1 MWIWKCWSPAGRT
14 VLLWSV
20 LLVVL
25 VPEGFGEKRTKPS
38 AAVPIESNAVSGSPA
53 APGPAISPGSLYDSS
68 GVLGNLSRDMR
79 AAQLND
85 LVTIEISDKASALSK
100 GATTSGRK
108 SQVKSSIASLAGPLK
123 ATSPLA
129 SLADL
134 TGQTKL
140 DGQGSTSRE
149 TELRTTVSARVV
161 GVLPNG
167 NLVVSGVKEVMVNS
181 ERQRITIRGVV
192 RWNDVSP
199 SNRISSDRLADLEI
213 RVDGKGV
220 VNDAIRRPGFLYRLL
235 MGLLP
240 F

>member
-1 MWIWKCWSPAGRT
+1 VAA
-14 VLLWSV
+14 LLLIPV
-20 LLVVL
+20 CLA
-25 VPEGFGEKRTKPS
+25 EMRTKP
-38 AAVPIESNAVSGSPA
+38 AGKDVAELQPA
-53 APGPAISPGSLYDSS
+53 AAPVENRPVQTSPGSLYDSR
-68 GVLGNLSRDMR
+68 GALGNLSRDMR

-85 LVTIEISDKASALSK
+85 IVTIEISDKASALSK
-100 GATTSGRK
+100 GATSSGRK
-108 SQVKSSIASLAGPLK
+108 SQAKATISALAGPLK
-123 ATSPLA
+123 ATSPLS

-149 TELRTTVSARVV
+149 TELRTTVSARVTN
-161 GVLPNG
+161 VLPNG

-181 ERQRITIRGVV
+181 ERQRITISGVV
-192 RWNDVSP
+192 RWNDVSL
-199 SNRISSDRLADLEI
+199 SNRVSSDRLADLTI

>member
-1 MWIWKCWSPAGRT
+1 
-14 VLLWSV
+14 
-20 LLVVL
+20 
-25 VPEGFGEKRTKPS
+25 
-38 AAVPIESNAVSGSPA
+38 
-53 APGPAISPGSLYDSS
+53 LYDS
-68 GVLGNLSRDMR
+68 GGALGNLSRDMR
-79 AAQLND
+79 ASQLND
-85 LVTIEISDKASALSK
+85 IVTIEISDKASALSK

-108 SQVKSSIASLAGPLK
+108 SQAKATISALAGPLK
-123 ATSPLA
+123 ATSPLS

-149 TELRTTVSARVV
+149 TELRTTVSARVTN
-161 GVLPNG
+161 VLPNG

-181 ERQRITIRGVV
+181 ERQRITISGVV
-192 RWNDVSP
+192 RWNDVSL
-199 SNRISSDRLADLEI
+199 SNRVSSDRLADLTI